1 MEGDV
6 LSSDLWF
13 SNTCKLHG
21 GGISI
26 KDTLRSYIFELGRS
40 LDQVSLL
47 GMLYLCPFEIII
59 FRNFE
64 ILSIRY
70 CNLRLN
76 DFLSFVINNYNLLS
90 KVWWLFVDIF
100 FYSFSL
106 CTLIIYIYIG
116 VIYFHWFLFYLNFRW
131 IIIFKCINSGL
142 NSGKSFVDNACYNY
156 NFQTGWIQLN
166 LENLLWK
173 LLFVFHV

>member
-76 DFLSFVINNYNLLS
+76 DFF
-90 KVWWLFVDIF
+90 IF
-100 FYSFSL
+100 
-106 CTLIIYIYIG
+106 C
-116 VIYFHWFLFYLNFRW
+116 
-131 IIIFKCINSGL
+131 
-142 NSGKSFVDNACYNY
+142 D
-156 NFQTGWIQLN
+156 
-166 LENLLWK
+166 
-173 LLFVFHV
+173 